1 MLNTKQLKQKY
12 RQIFQLNFEKYYPV
26 DFIKS
31 KGFSRNK
38 CKFCSKYFWN
48 INKNRNFCG
57 DSTCEGGYSFIGN
70 SPAKN
75 KLTYTEVWETFSS
88 RMKKQGYVSIKRYP
102 TNALWR
108 DDIYFVEASI
118 DDFIPFV
125 VSGEVKPPANPLVV
139 PQLCLRFNDIDN
151 IGITGAHYALFSMI
165 GQHAF
170 VTPKEYN
177 MNLYLENLFY
187 WFENDLGLLSKD
199 ITLHEDVWAGSNKFG
214 PCIEIFSRGLE
225 LANQV
230 YMQFEQTE
238 SGYKDL
244 NIKVLDM
251 GMGQERISW
260 FSQGSPLSYDTTFPK
275 VMKTLYEISG
285 LKTDE
290 KLMAKFIPYAGYL
303 NVDEVEDL
311 DKAWKEVANNVGIDV
326 EELKKKILPLSAL
339 YSIAEHT
346 RA

>member
-125 VSGEVKPPANPLVV
+125 VS
-139 PQLCLRFNDIDN
+139 
-151 IGITGAHYALFSMI
+151 
-165 GQHAF
+165 
-170 VTPKEYN
+170 
-177 MNLYLENLFY
+177 
-187 WFENDLGLLSKD
+187 
-199 ITLHEDVWAGSNKFG
+199 
-214 PCIEIFSRGLE
+214 
-225 LANQV
+225 
-230 YMQFEQTE
+230 
-238 SGYKDL
+238 
-244 NIKVLDM
+244 
-251 GMGQERISW
+251 
-260 FSQGSPLSYDTTFPK
+260 
-275 VMKTLYEISG
+275 
-285 LKTDE
+285 
-290 KLMAKFIPYAGYL
+290 
-303 NVDEVEDL
+303 
-311 DKAWKEVANNVGIDV
+311 
-326 EELKKKILPLSAL
+326 
-339 YSIAEHT
+339 
-346 RA
+346 